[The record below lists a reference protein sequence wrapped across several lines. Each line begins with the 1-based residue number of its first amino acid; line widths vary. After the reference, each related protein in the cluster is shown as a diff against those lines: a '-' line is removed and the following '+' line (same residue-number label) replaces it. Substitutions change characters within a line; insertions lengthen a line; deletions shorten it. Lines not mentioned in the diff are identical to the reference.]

1 MAREETTLIFDRSK
15 HWGFDLET
23 TGADDAYGLQP
34 WRVPQGE
41 AIIRAASV
49 AKFDGTKMT
58 VDGDINPSI
67 EKLKLILDTAAQ
79 SNTVLV
85 GWNVA
90 FDCAWLDA
98 VGLEDEVRQCR
109 WLDAMLLWMHRE
121 REPEFDAKARSSKRP
136 WTLEYAIQQ
145 YYPKSADFKQIKD
158 FHTTD
163 PELLKRLLL
172 RNKMDA
178 VTTLKLAEQFWND
191 LSDKQQRCALIEAAS
206 ITPVAKANLIGMNVD
221 HDRIESLT
229 VKLDTI
235 ATERLATLSQYGATE
250 EVLASPQQLSHL
262 LYDQWGLPIRK
273 LTGTRQPST
282 DKETLFELAPSDE
295 RVQLVKDY
303 REANNNRTKFVANI
317 DKSSVYNGDD
327 HTHPTAS
334 IFGTYTGRMTYSSNQ
349 GRGVHKKQTGF
360 ALHQMKR
367 DKEFRALICPPE
379 GYVLAE
385 FDAAN
390 QEYRLMAVQSG
401 DPVMLE
407 MCMPGGDGHGY
418 MGAQIGRVSYPD
430 LLAAVH
436 DEASPEHKRAKQL
449 RQFGKVA
456 NLSFSYRVG
465 VEKAT
470 VTARVQHGLD
480 VDEPFV
486 AKMKRTYLRSYKKV
500 EDYWDSAI
508 AKARKAG
515 YAESLAGR
523 RVQLK
528 GNWNGKNS
536 WSMESTAIN
545 YPIQATGADQKY
557 LAIAMLKPVMVKWDV
572 IFAWELHDGLYFYIP
587 KKHWEAAAAEM
598 FHVLQRLP
606 YKKAWDF
613 ESPIPLPFDCKIGES
628 WGAMKEW
635 HPA

>member
-1 MAREETTLIFDRSK
+1 MKFDSSK

-23 TGADDAYGLQP
+23 TGKEEAYGLQP
-34 WRVPQGE
+34 WRVAQGE
-41 AIIRAASV
+41 AFIRVASV
-49 AKFDGTKMT
+49 AKYVGDKMT
-58 VDGDINPSI
+58 VDGELDPSTGYLRWVL
-67 EKLKLILDTAAQ
+67 ETAA
-79 SNTVLV
+79 TEGITLV

-90 FDCAWLDA
+90 FDCAWLCA
-98 VGLEDEVRQCR
+98 VGLEDQVRKCR

-121 REPEFDAKARSSKRP
+121 REPEYDAKSRASKRP

-163 PELLKRLLL
+163 PVLLKRLLL

-178 VTTLKLAEQFWND
+178 VTTLRLAQDFWND
-191 LSDKQQRCALIEAAS
+191 LSDKQQRCAVIEAAS
-206 ITPVAKANLIGMNVD
+206 ITPVAKANLFGQCVD
-221 HDRIESLT
+221 HDRISALT
-229 VKLDTI
+229 TKLEVI
-235 ATERLATLSQYGATE
+235 ASERLATLSQYGATP
-250 EVLASPQQLSHL
+250 EVLASPQQLGTL

-273 LTGTRQPST
+273 LTKTRQPST

-317 DKSSVYNGDD
+317 DKSAEYNGDD
-327 HTHPTAS
+327 RTHPSAS

-349 GRGVHKKQTGF
+349 GRGVHQVQTGF

-367 DKEFRALICPPE
+367 DKEFRALITPPP

-401 DPVMLE
+401 DPVMLQ
-407 MCMPGGDGHGY
+407 MCQPGEDGHGY
-418 MGAQIGRVSYPD
+418 MGAQIGRVAYEE

-436 DEASPEHKRAKQL
+436 DEDCPDHKRAKQL

-486 AKMKRTYLRSYKKV
+486 GKMKRVYLRSYKEV
-500 EDYWDSAI
+500 EKYWDRAI
-508 AKARKAG
+508 AKARRQG

-528 GNWNGKNS
+528 GNWTGKNS
-536 WSMESTAIN
+536 WSLESTAIN
-545 YPIQATGADQKY
+545 YPIQASGADQKY
-557 LAIAMLKPVMVKWDV
+557 LAIAMLKPVMVKRGV

-587 KKHWEAAAAEM
+587 QEQWEATAAEM
-598 FHVLQRLP
+598 FDVLQRLP
-606 YKKAWDF
+606 YKRAWDF
-613 ESPIPLPFDCKIGES
+613 ETPIPLPFDCKVGES
-628 WGAMKEW
+628 WGAMREW
-635 HPA
+635 KPS

>member
-1 MAREETTLIFDRSK
+1 MKFERDK
-15 HWGFDLET
+15 HWGLDLET
-23 TGADDAYGLQP
+23 TGEDDAYGLQP
-34 WRVPQGE
+34 WRVRQGT
-41 AIIRAASV
+41 AFIRACSIARYD
-49 AKFDGTKMT
+49 KGKMT

-67 EKLKLILDTAAQ
+67 EKMRWLLKSAAQ

-90 FDCAWLDA
+90 FDAAWLCA
-98 VGLEDEVRQCR
+98 VGLEAEVRMCR

-121 REPEFDAKARSSKRP
+121 REPEYDEKGGRKRRWRLEDA
-136 WTLEYAIQQ
+136 LYA
-145 YYPKSADFKQIKD
+145 YYPDNADFKQIKD
-158 FHTTD
+158 FHTVD

-191 LSDKQQRCALIEAAS
+191 LSDKQQRCATIEAAS
-206 ITPVAKANLIGMNVD
+206 IVPVAEANLMGMCVD
-221 HDRIESLT
+221 HDQTDALT

-235 ATERLATLSQYGATE
+235 AAERLATLAHHGATE
-250 EVLASPQQLSHL
+250 KILASPQQLATL

-317 DKSSVYNGDD
+317 EKSSQYNGDD
-327 HTHPTAS
+327 RTHPSAS
-334 IFGTYTGRMTYSSNQ
+334 IFGTYTGRMVYHSKQ
-349 GRGVHKKQTGF
+349 GKGVHEKQTGF

-367 DKEFRALICPPE
+367 DKEFRACVIPPP
-379 GYVLAE
+379 GYKLVE

-390 QEYRLMAVQSG
+390 QEYRFMAIQSG
-401 DPVMLE
+401 DPVMLH
-407 MCMPGGDGHGY
+407 MCMPGEDGHGY
-418 MGAQIGRVSYPD
+418 MGAQIGRVAYDD
-430 LLAAVH
+430 LRAAVH
-436 DEASPEHKRAKQL
+436 DEAHAEYKRAKQL

-465 VEKAT
+465 IAKAT

-480 VDEPFV
+480 VDELFV
-486 AKMKRTYLRSYKKV
+486 GKMKRTYLKSYKEV
-500 EDYWDSAI
+500 EKYWDRAI
-508 AKARKAG
+508 RTARYHG
-515 YAESLAGR
+515 YAESLGGR
-523 RVQLK
+523 RIQLK
-528 GNWNGKNS
+528 GNWTGKNA

-545 YPIQATGADQKY
+545 YPIQSTGADQKY
-557 LAIAMLKPVMVKWDV
+557 LAIAMLKPVMAKWGA

-587 KKHWEAAAAEM
+587 ESCWEAATTEM
-598 FHVLQRLP
+598 FNVLQRLP

-613 ESPIPLPFDCKIGES
+613 STPIPLPFDCKVGDS
-628 WGAMKEW
+628 WGALKEW
-635 HPA
+635 QPA